1 MGCSASLRIA
11 SSNKMIGMQEWLA
24 ARKPIEARLTV
35 ARKQLAKATR
45 ATVLDGN
52 VGADSGLRERWE
64 KLDLT
69 RQHAIITAVLDH
81 VVVSPGRPGYNRFD
95 ESRLTPVWRG

>member
-1 MGCSASLRIA
+1 MT
-11 SSNKMIGMQEWLA
+11 EWLA
-24 ARKPIEARLTV
+24 ARKPIEARLTL

-45 ATVLDGN
+45 TTVLDGN

-69 RQHAIITAVLDH
+69 RQHAIIMAVLDH
-81 VVVSPGRPGYNRFD
+81 VVVGSGRQGYNRFD
-95 ESRLTPVWRG
+95 ESRLQPVWRV